1 MNDGMAPLKLAMQ
14 LIKHTLLGQE
24 RIESTEALA
33 LRQKESRHIRSGR
46 KRDQSRSEAIA
57 FHAKGLNVL
66 NLLLFYFI
74 FWLVLSFS
82 MPLSLSLFLS
92 LRRSFTLKQGILA
105 HIG

>member
-66 NLLLFYFI
+66 NLLLFYF
-74 FWLVLSFS
+74 FARPFFLYA
-82 MPLSLSLFLS
+82 SLSLFLS
-92 LRRSFTLKQGILA
+92 LRRSFTLQQGTLA